1 MIDLLHVKTFITVA
15 TTKNF
20 NRAAAILGY
29 SQSSVTHHVKM
40 LERELGAPLF
50 ERFRFARNIAL
61 TDAGRSVLGYSQR
74 LVALAEETKAAA
86 AGLGSSPVVTNPIEN
101 QQDSI
106 TIAAGRKTGPAR
118 LRKPRL
124 G

>member
-1 MIDLLHVKTFITVA
+1 MIDLLHVKTFVTVA

-29 SQSSVTHHVKM
+29 SQSSVTNHIKM

-50 ERFRFARNIAL
+50 ERFRFARSIAL
-61 TDAGRSVLGYSQR
+61 TDAGRVVLVYSHR

-86 AGLGSSPVVTNPIEN
+86 TRLSS
-101 QQDSI
+101 
-106 TIAAGRKTGPAR
+106 TGQKIRVSTDGPKS
-118 LRKPRL
+118 LRGAVKPGHL
-124 G
+124 PLK